1 MIPADL
7 FPSMVV
13 LGEIGTAFALYLRE
27 HPVGRAGVGG
37 VDFHPENDP
46 QTIFSFDLAV
56 VLDRNKPVTRVGAAP
71 FMPDIVAEVQSPD
84 RTLRMMADR
93 ATIYLANGVRVVVL
107 IYPAT
112 RTVEVVTA
120 DDTTLLTENDTLTLD
135 LLPGFAVPVKSL
147 FSGI

>member
-1 MIPADL
+1 
-7 FPSMVV
+7 
-13 LGEIGTAFALYLRE
+13 
-27 HPVGRAGVGG
+27 
-37 VDFHPENDP
+37 
-46 QTIFSFDLAV
+46 
-56 VLDRNKPVTRVGAAP
+56 
-71 FMPDIVAEVQSPD
+71 MPDIVAEVQSPD

-112 RTVEVVTA
+112 RTVEVVTP